1 MADIEMQAVISSNI
15 KAIGFDK
22 ATGTMRVTFT
32 SGATYDATA
41 TQADFDTF
49 MASKSKGSHFA
60 KTLKVAFN
68 WSKIEKKG

>member
-1 MADIEMQAVISSNI
+1 MEMQPVVSSNI
-15 KAIGFDK
+15 SAVGFDEK
-22 ATGTMRVTFT
+22 TNTMRIQF
-32 SGATYDATA
+32 SGGGIYEASATKS
-41 TQADFDTF
+41 DFDIF